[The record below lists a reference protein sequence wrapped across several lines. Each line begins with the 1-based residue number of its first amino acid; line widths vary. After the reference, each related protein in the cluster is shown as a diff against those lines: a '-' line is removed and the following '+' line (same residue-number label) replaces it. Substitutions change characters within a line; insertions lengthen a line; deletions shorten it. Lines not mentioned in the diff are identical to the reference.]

1 MQQADVKRNER
12 KMHFILHKHTQD
24 ETTRKHK
31 KNLVVILNR
40 ISLKKKCLKG
50 IEEKIKMQK
59 APALRTTKKKQQIG
73 MMLMMMLGL
82 EEARSKNIFI
92 YKNTDTFSLSC

>member
-12 KMHFILHKHTQD
+12 KMHFIIHKHTQD
-24 ETTRKHK
+24 ETKTNT

-50 IEEKIKMQK
+50 IEEKTKMQK
-59 APALRTTKKKQQIG
+59 APALRTTEKKKQIG
-73 MMLMMMLGL
+73 MMLDL
-82 EEARSKNIFI
+82 EEARAKNIFI
-92 YKNTDTFSLSC
+92 YKNIDTFSLSC